1 MRYKRSLLA
10 TALVAVLVAPS
21 VVRGQENKAV
31 ARRYLEEVV
40 SKGNLA
46 VVDELV
52 ATNYVG
58 HSTVA
63 PEVKGPEGLK
73 QRITQL
79 RTAFPDIKFTIDDLV
94 AEGDKVATRTTFRGT
109 HKGDFMGV
117 APTGKAVTVTG
128 IGILHIANGKIQEG
142 WLNTDLMHQLSAGP
156 KMGPASK

>member
-10 TALVAVLVAPS
+10 MALMAVLLAPAVA
-21 VVRGQENKAV
+21 RGQENKAV
-31 ARRYLEEVV
+31 ARRYLEEVL

-58 HSTVA
+58 HSTTA

-73 QRITQL
+73 QRATQL
-79 RTAFPDIKFTIDDLV
+79 RTAFPDIQFTIDDMV
-94 AEGDKVATRTTFRGT
+94 AEGDKVATRTTFHGT
-109 HKGDFMGV
+109 HKGEYRGV

-128 IGILHIANGKIQEG
+128 IGILRIANGKIQEG
-142 WLNTDLMHQLSAGP
+142 WLNTDLMHQLGVGP
-156 KMGPASK
+156 KMGQASK